1 MAGSSSTARTILAVV
16 AAATLV
22 PLAAGCSSGVPNGAA
37 DRSVLGTVHVE
48 APDVGTYRSDVSLV
62 RLGHAACDGFRSG
75 ASYEELADRM
85 SLEEG
90 SKPLPSQDLGVVISA
105 AVNSYCPQYV
115 SRVS

>member
-1 MAGSSSTARTILAVV
+1 MLALVSV
-16 AAATLV
+16 PAA
-22 PLAAGCSSGVPNGAA
+22 AAGCSSGVPNGAA
-37 DRSVLGTVHVE
+37 DKAFLGAVHVE
-48 APDVGTYRSDVSLV
+48 APDIGTYRSDVALV

-90 SKPLPSQDLGVVISA
+90 RHPLPSQDLGVVISA
-105 AVNSYCPQYV
+105 AANNYCPQFI

>member
-1 MAGSSSTARTILAVV
+1 LRARLLFAVLGMVSVPV
-16 AAATLV
+16 A
-22 PLAAGCSSGVPNGAA
+22 AAGCSSGVPNGAA
-37 DRSVLGTVHVE
+37 DKAFLGTVHVE
-48 APDVGTYRSDVSLV
+48 APDIGTYRSDVALV

-90 SKPLPSQDLGVVISA
+90 RHPLPSQDLGVVISA
-105 AVNSYCPQYV
+105 AAASYCPQFV

>member
-1 MAGSSSTARTILAVV
+1 MLAVV
-16 AAATLV
+16 SVPVAAT
-22 PLAAGCSSGVPNGAA
+22 GCSSGVPSGAA
-37 DRSVLGTVHVE
+37 DKAFLGTVHVE
-48 APDVGTYRSDVSLV
+48 APDIGTYRSDVALV

-90 SKPLPSQDLGVVISA
+90 RHPLPSQDLGVVISA
-105 AVNSYCPQYV
+105 AANSYCPQFV